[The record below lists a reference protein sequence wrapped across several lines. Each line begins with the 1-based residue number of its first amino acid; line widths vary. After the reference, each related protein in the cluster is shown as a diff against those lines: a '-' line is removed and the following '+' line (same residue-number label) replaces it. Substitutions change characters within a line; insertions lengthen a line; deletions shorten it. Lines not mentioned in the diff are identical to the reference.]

1 MYVYVSYIVD
11 LPWIIVITIIFIVT
25 GSSILYPIFNKPT
38 NNVIFL
44 SFQGRKGSDF
54 VWRVCHL
61 GSWEEPWHWGRHWL
75 VFSTLKL
82 SLNIV
87 TWNWNLKLSLGL
99 LRRTLTL
106 TSFLRDGI
114 VSSIIYGIR
123 KRNLLY
129 RNMLKRFQNTKLL
142 LCSTKH
148 SYFVSYVNIVVWS
161 LEMQTFIFGQIVK
174 LGGDET
180 SIVRDLNPAFR
191 REKLNIVGLTNQIEK
206 AWHMRTSLFYCCL
219 VPWFRVNIYCF

>member
-1 MYVYVSYIVD
+1 MYVYVSYIVA
-11 LPWIIVITIIFIVT
+11 LAWIIVITIIFIVT

-82 SLNIV
+82 SLKIV

-114 VSSIIYGIR
+114 VSSLIYGIR

-142 LCSTKH
+142 LTVQPNTPALFRMWTSLFEAWRCKH
-148 SYFVSYVNIVVWS
+148 SYLAKLSNWAVMKLVLEETWIPHLGEKSWTLLVWPIKLRRHGIWELPCFTVVLS
-161 LEMQTFIFGQIVK
+161 LGF
-174 LGGDET
+174 
-180 SIVRDLNPAFR
+180 N
-191 REKLNIVGLTNQIEK
+191 
-206 AWHMRTSLFYCCL
+206 
-219 VPWFRVNIYCF
+219 